1 MERVAAY
8 AGGVPPTSTPPSP
21 TPTPA
26 DATLLRRFVGF
37 VVDWTLSALVTF
49 LVLPF
54 DLAQPGET
62 PPMVLGLPTSSWAV
76 AGVYVVLST
85 VLVSVTGSSVGH
97 RLMGLQVWQVR
108 RRVFPLQVLLRS
120 VLAALVLP
128 ALFTAAA
135 AACTTWR
142 PAPAS
147 SGRACRPPRPP
158 PERRGAGSPQRP
170 RIALRSMRAF
180 VGSMPLGTGGLR
192 PPRDFRRLLTTDTS
206 AFVSTG
212 RIRSACRRSS

>member
-8 AGGVPPTSTPPSP
+8 AGGVPPTSTPPSS

-128 ALFTAAA
+128 ALFTAGGRGLHDLAA
-135 AACTTWR
+135 GT
-142 PAPAS
+142 
-147 SGRACRPPRPP
+147 
-158 PERRGAGSPQRP
+158 
-170 RIALRSMRAF
+170 RI
-180 VGSMPLGTGGLR
+180 LR
-192 PPRDFRRLLTTDTS
+192 PGVPATPP
-206 AFVSTG
+206 A
-212 RIRSACRRSS
+212 A